1 MEPHAGIEPAS
12 SAWQADVIAV
22 IRMRHFLVLL
32 DNIKT
37 DQESQEENSES
48 AIGLHPNMKLR
59 IMSKVCF
66 FSRSIQNPV

>member
-37 DQESQEENSES
+37 DQESQEENY
-48 AIGLHPNMKLR
+48 R
-59 IMSKVCF
+59 I
-66 FSRSIQNPV
+66 